1 MTKFIK
7 AFRTTENEV
16 CAMYSQNFQ
25 EFVIFWNNIHPA
37 TGVTSDYDLQIK
49 CLANN
54 ENLVEKVENAI
65 SLGESDDNKD
75 LDLYLFIRDT
85 FDKLDKVDLQILRTL
100 QENARLTTKEL
111 AARVSLSSTP
121 VFERLKRLESGG
133 YIKKYIAVLDAE
145 KLNQGFVVFCSVKL
159 RRLNRDIAAEFTRI
173 IQDIP
178 EVTECYNISGSYD
191 YLLKIHAPNMKY
203 YQEFILNVLGTIDSL
218 GSLESTFVMAEVKHQ
233 YGIHI

>member
-1 MTKFIK
+1 MIGSNIK
-7 AFRTTENEV
+7 QDIEEIRKI
-16 CAMYSQNFQ
+16 Y
-25 EFVIFWNNIHPA
+25 
-37 TGVTSDYDLQIK
+37 
-49 CLANN
+49 
-54 ENLVEKVENAI
+54 
-65 SLGESDDNKD
+65 
-75 LDLYLFIRDT
+75 LYLLLYKEKAHSPAFEWHTLKEYFTMDT
-85 FDKLDKVDLQILRTL
+85 LVKTDLQILRTL

-159 RRLNRDIAAEFTRI
+159 RRLNRDIAAEFTRM

-218 GSLESTFVMAEVKHQ
+218 GSLESTFVMDEVKHE

>member
-1 MTKFIK
+1 M
-7 AFRTTENEV
+7 
-16 CAMYSQNFQ
+16 
-25 EFVIFWNNIHPA
+25 
-37 TGVTSDYDLQIK
+37 
-49 CLANN
+49 
-54 ENLVEKVENAI
+54 
-65 SLGESDDNKD
+65 
-75 LDLYLFIRDT
+75 DT

-233 YGIHI
+233 YGIHIFPFTGAGRHATAGIPYYSAVQLPASGRQPGYGRQTAFPGSRHSSFPLG